1 MTTQWSK
8 RKQQI
13 KEEYLVSMVHEQEH
27 QNRIKKQLE
36 KVNEDG
42 SLIHTVT
49 SGDEGSE
56 ETGGNEAPH
65 FDSLINLNAIAE
77 KAKEAKHKKEEVLQS
92 KKEDRHMRPVPFE
105 IEGCQAGMKEDLNV
119 VL

>member
-1 MTTQWSK
+1 M
-8 RKQQI
+8 
-13 KEEYLVSMVHEQEH
+13 
-27 QNRIKKQLE
+27 
-36 KVNEDG
+36 NEDG
-42 SLIHTVT
+42 SLIPTVT

-77 KAKEAKHKKEEVLQS
+77 KAKEAKDKKQEVLQN
-92 KKEDRHMRPVPFE
+92 KNEDRRMRPIPFE

>member
-1 MTTQWSK
+1 M
-8 RKQQI
+8 
-13 KEEYLVSMVHEQEH
+13 
-27 QNRIKKQLE
+27 
-36 KVNEDG
+36 NEDG
-42 SLIHTVT
+42 SLIPTVT

-77 KAKEAKHKKEEVLQS
+77 KAKEAKDKKQEMLQN
-92 KKEDRHMRPVPFE
+92 KNEDRRMRPIPFE